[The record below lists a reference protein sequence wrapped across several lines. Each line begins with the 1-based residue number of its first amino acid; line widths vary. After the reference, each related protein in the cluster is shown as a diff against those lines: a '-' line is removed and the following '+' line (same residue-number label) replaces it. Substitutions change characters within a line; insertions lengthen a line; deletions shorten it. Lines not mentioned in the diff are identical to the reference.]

1 MGDVFLSIN
10 GSPVYDG
17 KNIGIDG
24 RQVGLWKTNLP
35 GIDVAYYLKFFAKTP
50 WSGYQEL
57 KEDGFVNGSSL
68 DHDKFPLEF
77 DQMKIDGDI
86 YLVKVGA
93 VKSGVVTI
101 HGLSLG
107 NNDDPSWVTK
117 FHPNPSSIQI
127 VLPTCEILTKQIG
140 VSMGNDISLSKFTG
154 PGTTSDFK
162 PFTVSMTCP
171 TGINKLSYLMNG
183 AGGSKIDP
191 SQPGT
196 LSLSNANGASGVGVQ
211 VKDDDNKAFVNLG
224 HAMPVGQYQP
234 DQDNQH
240 IDLKFEAAY
249 IQTGA
254 KVTGG
259 DADAQATITMSYE

>member
-1 MGDVFLSIN
+1 M
-10 GSPVYDG
+10 P
-17 KNIGIDG
+17 
-24 RQVGLWKTNLP
+24 LP
-35 GIDVAYYLKFFAKTP
+35 GTKGIGLALGVRIKKAGEGWEPWVPPSASDFNTNFASGWPNGQKFSVQFRAA
-50 WSGYQEL
+50 L
-57 KEDGFVNGSSL
+57 VRLNG
-68 DHDKFPLEF
+68 P
-77 DQMKIDGDI
+77 INPGDI
-86 YLVKVGA
+86 DLGQN
-93 VKSGVVTI
+93 GVE
-101 HGLSLG
+101 LSQLNG
-107 NNDDPSWVTK
+107 IA
-117 FHPNPSSIQI
+117 FHAIGH
-127 VLPTCEILTKQIG
+127 VLIRQPTCEILTKQIG

-191 SQPGT
+191 SQPGA
-196 LSLSNANGASGVGVQ
+196 LSLSNANGASGVSVQ

-259 DADAQATITMSYE
+259 EADAQATITMSYE